1 MNSRTQQKSRRSP
14 PPHAQTRNGILV
26 RHCTGIEEFQACV
39 RLEREVWK
47 SADIDVVP
55 IPLFVIA
62 AGTGG
67 QVLGAFHDG
76 QLIGFTMAIAGWRNQ
91 KPFLHSHMT
100 AVSGEYRDRG
110 VGRQLKLFQRA
121 DALARGISLIEWT
134 FDPLITKN
142 AYFNFM
148 RLGAIAR
155 RYVPNAY
162 GITTS
167 PLHGALPTDRLVAE
181 WHLRSPRVRR
191 ILAGKRPTLAIAQKP
206 ARISIPADLEA
217 LKTTDPAKAAQM
229 QSEIRSQFT
238 HWFAKKYAAT
248 AVAPTPAGVDYIL
261 EPWKEAGAGSTWSP
275 PKK

>member
-1 MNSRTQQKSRRSP
+1 MKSPPGRKSRRLSR
-14 PPHAQTRNGILV
+14 PHAEPRDGILI
-26 RHCTGIEEFQACV
+26 RHCRGIEEFEACI

-62 AGTGG
+62 AETGG
-67 QVLGAFHDG
+67 QVLGAFHDNH
-76 QLIGFTMAIAGWRNQ
+76 LIGFTMAIAGWRNR

-110 VGRQLKLFQRA
+110 VGRQLKLFQRT
-121 DALARGISLIEWT
+121 DALPRGISLIEWT
-134 FDPLITKN
+134 FDPLVTKN

-181 WHLRSPRVRR
+181 WHLRSLRVRG
-191 ILAGKRPTLAIAQKP
+191 ILAGKRPTPTFSKNAV
-206 ARISIPADLEA
+206 RISIPANLET

-238 HWFAKKYAAT
+238 HWFAKKYTAV
-248 AVAPTPAGVDYIL
+248 AVAPTPSGVDYIL
-261 EPWKEAGAGSTWSP
+261 EPWKKP
-275 PKK
+275 